1 MAVIGIDPG
10 TAITGYGIVEELG
23 DGSLR
28 AIDYGVLKTTA
39 NEITEVRLKLIFEQL
54 NRLLLLHSLDC
65 AAVEKLFF
73 QKNVKT
79 ALSVGQARG
88 VILLSLTLA
97 KMKVYEYNPVD
108 IKQSVA
114 GYGHADKKQMQQM
127 VKILLGLDRIPEP
140 DDAADA
146 LAVAICHIHSIKLL
160 NSIEPDEDDNK
171 FIQSGY

>member
-10 TAITGYGIVEELG
+10 TAITGYGIVEELV
-23 DGSLR
+23 DGSLK
-28 AIDYGVLKTTA
+28 AIDYGVLRTST
-39 NEITEVRLKLIFEQL
+39 NENAEIRLKSIFEQL
-54 NRLLLLHSLDC
+54 NSLLLLHSLNC

-73 QKNVKT
+73 QRNVKT

-97 KMKVYEYNPVD
+97 KVKIFEYNPMD
-108 IKQSVA
+108 IKQSVV

-127 VKILLGLDRIPEP
+127 VKVLLGLECIPEP

-146 LAVAICHIHSIKLL
+146 LAVAICHIHSYKLL
-160 NSIEPDEDDNK
+160 NNLNSDENNYQP
-171 FIQSGY
+171 I